1 MLNTRVKL
9 GNVSHVFLNLINI
22 HLSSLVHQL
31 QLLLVLTFAA
41 LPYLF
46 DQCLDMYFN
55 REEFIYGTFE
65 DCVGLCNTT
74 IAPLTSKYL
83 PGNVSVDGNSLK
95 VSRRLF
101 TFLYLILMF
110 VIYYIFITNKFI
122 TYSCLHLS

>member
-65 DCVGLCNTT
+65 DCIGLCNTT
-74 IAPLTSKYL
+74 IASLTSKHL
-83 PGNVSVDGNSLK
+83 LSNVPVDGNSPK

-101 TFLYLILMF
+101 NFLYLILMF
-110 VIYYIFITNKFI
+110 VIYYIFITHKLI
-122 TYSCLHLS
+122 TQSCLHLS